1 MSLLANLTILLL
13 CQLVGEIIARFA
25 HLPLPG
31 PVIGMGLLFLG
42 LLIRGGIPSGLEK
55 TAASLLSNMAVLF
68 IPSGVGVIAYLSL
81 IKREWLPIGV
91 ALLLGTARTI
101 AVTGIVADRL
111 IRRKDRSGG
120 KA

>member
-1 MSLLANLTILLL
+1 MLANLTILLL
-13 CQLVGEIIARFA
+13 CQLVGEIVARFA

-42 LLIRGGIPSGLEK
+42 LLIRGGVSPDMEK
-55 TAASLLSNMAVLF
+55 TAIGLLSHMAVLF
-68 IPSGVGVIAYLSL
+68 IPAGVGVITYLSL
-81 IKREWLPIGV
+81 IEREWLPIGV
-91 ALLLGTARTI
+91 ALLLGTALTV

-111 IRRKDRSGG
+111 IRRKARSGG